1 MSNLRARLKF
11 GRIEADYS
19 LFPCFLETVD
29 GVDLEVDSMQ
39 MKRLRAGCEDTL
51 LVDLH

>member
-1 MSNLRARLKF
+1 MDELKPIAVF
-11 GRIEADYS
+11 F
-19 LFPCFLETVD
+19 LFFLETVD